1 MLVPVWSVSPYLL
14 TGVLPAGQKFDAV
27 IVIDAEST
35 SLQAVLPAIARARQ
49 VIAFGDAKIANA
61 RTFSVAVEPPV
72 AGVASHETVDSAFK
86 ALARVLPTWQLN
98 WVYRAVDEDLILQ
111 LSKNY
116 YDGGLRRL
124 PDGSSVTGLDRSILV
139 EYIPDG
145 TGLPGADHEGVESV
159 TAEVNRVVDL
169 VFEHAR
175 LRPRTSLAVVT
186 ASLRHAARIGEAI
199 RLQLPNHPLLSAFFG
214 AGPESFRVVDLE
226 RAQGLVRDHVI
237 FSLGYGRTPHGR
249 ALHSFGPLST
259 EGGRNRF
266 ALAMTRARRSM
277 HVLSCFRPED
287 LDLDRLAHGAV
298 DFYELLDREL
308 SGNSNLGTPA
318 SRAVASEQAL
328 GEDPLVADL
337 GERLRARGAR
347 VWHLYDG
354 VLDIAAAADPV
365 HTIGREG
372 AEIPT
377 PVAIESDGT
386 ERYRRMSVRERSRL
400 RPQLLERMGWRY
412 MSLWTIEV
420 FTDPSSCAD
429 RIGSYLGLENH
440 VPQAVP
446 PAEHGF
452 LDMDVEQLNL
462 DNAASSYA
470 SSSYSSS
477 PHSSS
482 SASSSSYSRASHRQ
496 SPGGAQA
503 SVESQL
509 PGQAGVDNRRGP
521 GGEPGNAEAS
531 TPTPSDPEDGTE
543 APVKEQG
550 TGNES
555 GSDEQTAAV
564 SAENAKESAE
574 TKTPAAKQAS
584 GGILPTKA
592 AEDDPRRW
600 GDEGNYD
607 HEQWLKEQKPPH
619 WG

>member
-1 MLVPVWSVSPYLL
+1 
-14 TGVLPAGQKFDAV
+14 
-27 IVIDAEST
+27 
-35 SLQAVLPAIARARQ
+35 
-49 VIAFGDAKIANA
+49 
-61 RTFSVAVEPPV
+61 
-72 AGVASHETVDSAFK
+72 
-86 ALARVLPTWQLN
+86 VLPTWQLN

-440 VPQAVP
+440 VPQAVQ
-446 PAEHGF
+446 ASQHGF

-462 DNAASSYA
+462 DNARSSYG
-470 SSSYSSS
+470 
-477 PHSSS
+477 SS
-482 SASSSSYSRASHRQ
+482 SAARASHRQ
-496 SPGGAQA
+496 GSGAAQA
-503 SVESQL
+503 ALEPQQPEQAHVNKQTERA
-509 PGQAGVDNRRGP
+509 GQPRSAD
-521 GGEPGNAEAS
+521 AS
-531 TPTPSDPEDGTE
+531 KADASNPEDGTE
-543 APVKEQG
+543 VPVNEQG
-550 TGNES
+550 TGNGS
-555 GSDEQTAAV
+555 GSEEETV
-564 SAENAKESAE
+564 TEGVENTGEPAEPKAPAKPGS
-574 TKTPAAKQAS
+574 S
-584 GGILPTKA
+584 GILPTKA

-600 GDEGNYD
+600 GDEGSYD